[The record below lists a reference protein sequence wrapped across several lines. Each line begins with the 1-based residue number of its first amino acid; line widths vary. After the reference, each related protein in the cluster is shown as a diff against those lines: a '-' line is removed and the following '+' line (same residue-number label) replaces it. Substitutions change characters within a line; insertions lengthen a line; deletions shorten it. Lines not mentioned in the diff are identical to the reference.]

1 MKQVYW
7 FSRHEMS
14 ATQKA
19 DLEKFLGHEV
29 NIVTQNVTWD
39 ASEDAYADDQNNK
52 RRWKEILNTTED
64 EVIVT
69 GVFPPVALESLGGL
83 ISTEGVGQRVILL
96 SPVSKQDRK
105 IREDG
110 SAQIEFIH
118 LRWAT
123 VMEGELDYI

>member
-7 FSRHEMS
+7 LSRHAMTDE
-14 ATQKA
+14 QKM
-19 DLEKFLGHEV
+19 DLEKFLGSEV
-29 NIVTQNVTWD
+29 EIVMQNVTWG
-39 ASEDAYADDQNNK
+39 ASEDAYTDDQNNK
-52 RRWKEILNTTED
+52 RRWKEILDMSED
-64 EVIVT
+64 EIIVT

-83 ISTEGVGQRVILL
+83 ISTEGVGQRVVLL
-96 SPVSKQDRK
+96 SPVSKQNRK

>member
-14 ATQKA
+14 APQKA

-52 RRWKEILNTTED
+52 RRWKEILDTTED

>member
-1 MKQVYW
+1 
-7 FSRHEMS
+7 MS
-14 ATQKA
+14 APQKT

-52 RRWKEILNTTED
+52 RRWKEILDTTED